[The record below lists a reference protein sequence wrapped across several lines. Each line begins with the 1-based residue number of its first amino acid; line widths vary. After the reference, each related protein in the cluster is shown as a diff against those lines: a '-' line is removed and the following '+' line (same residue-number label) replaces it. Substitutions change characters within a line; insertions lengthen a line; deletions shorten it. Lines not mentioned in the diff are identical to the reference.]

1 METTMSPL
9 QRAFNAFLMNMP
21 PEQLEELLKYLQDEK
36 AHENTQSSYPN
47 KNIQPCLEF
56 KADKNHGSTTSASPS
71 HRSSASRGKRASD
84 AKRRPLNSF
93 IAFRSY
99 YSVMFP
105 DLTQKAKSGILRFLW
120 QNDPFKAKW
129 AILAKAYS
137 IIRDDHESNVS
148 LESFLGL
155 NTQFIG
161 IIGPGRYLEVMGWKL
176 DVDDQQQYTIARV
189 KSATTNE
196 ADISTNYSVNDIVKH
211 CYTRGYVSEKNRK
224 SKANNS
230 NSAPVMAFAA
240 QPTLVVHKND
250 NIRIS
255 GNHTIVT
262 DVHKTNPTMELSSP
276 EHTDDTF
283 SPNTSDLS
291 TIADDPLLDA
301 MEVVGICNRPQMFPE
316 LRTTNGFD
324 LDTIQFPGWSEENP
338 MFTYDAAL
346 HTPLM
351 PYDPLH
357 FDPLDAYDFSKFV
370 DI

>member
-1 METTMSPL
+1 
-9 QRAFNAFLMNMP
+9 
-21 PEQLEELLKYLQDEK
+21 
-36 AHENTQSSYPN
+36 
-47 KNIQPCLEF
+47 
-56 KADKNHGSTTSASPS
+56 
-71 HRSSASRGKRASD
+71 
-84 AKRRPLNSF
+84 
-93 IAFRSY
+93 
-99 YSVMFP
+99 MFP

-137 IIRDDHESNVS
+137 IIRDDHDSDVS

-155 NTQFIG
+155 NAQFIG
-161 IIGPGRYLEVMGWKL
+161 IIGPSRYLEVMGWQL

-189 KSATTNE
+189 KATTANE

-211 CYTRGYVSEKNRK
+211 CYTSGYVSEKNRK
-224 SKANNS
+224 SKASNN

-240 QPTLVVHKND
+240 QPTLVVHKD
-250 NIRIS
+250 DSIRIS

-262 DVHKTNPTMELSSP
+262 DVCKTNPAMEISSP
-276 EHTDDTF
+276 EQTEDTF

-291 TIADDPLLDA
+291 TIADEPPLDA
-301 MEVVGICNRPQMFPE
+301 MEVVGICSRPQLFPE
-316 LRTTNGFD
+316 SSTANGFD
-324 LDTIQFPGWSEENP
+324 LDNIHFPGWNEENA

-357 FDPLDAYDFSKFV
+357 YDPLDGYDFSRFV